1 MSTLAQGCRPGWSHT
16 TLKEAI
22 RHSAQKVGHLVVAD
36 SAVISGSLV
45 VDLRKGESSMLSW
58 DGTLP
63 RLAHWCFEHRVHFMQ
78 TCPSSEQRWWGMS
91 PLELLSISPALEI
104 ESKFALRWISHC
116 KVQVNRIGW
125 KSSNLIH
132 EFDFSSSKRN
142 LWLRMFASAKL
153 IPFDRNTF
161 YMLIFSHDSRF
172 IPFH

>member
-63 RLAHWCFEHRVHFMQ
+63 RLAH
-78 TCPSSEQRWWGMS
+78 
-91 PLELLSISPALEI
+91 
-104 ESKFALRWISHC
+104 
-116 KVQVNRIGW
+116 
-125 KSSNLIH
+125 
-132 EFDFSSSKRN
+132 
-142 LWLRMFASAKL
+142 
-153 IPFDRNTF
+153 
-161 YMLIFSHDSRF
+161 
-172 IPFH
+172 